1 MLPYTVY
8 SQTSGIRRF
17 SVVEAKKQTLEGG
30 RLNFQVSVYV
40 CNGYILSMERQMGK
54 FKIEPV
60 TATFNLLGATGLP
73 PLHTR
78 LRIWHRIS
86 ANGELPL
93 DT

>member
-8 SQTSGIRRF
+8 SQTLGIHRF
-17 SVVEAKKQTLEGG
+17 RVAETKKQTMEGG
-30 RLNFQVSVYV
+30 RLNFQVSVNV
-40 CNGYILSMERQMGK
+40 CNGYILSMERQMRK

-73 PLHTR
+73 PLHTC
-78 LRIWHRIS
+78 LRICHRIS